1 MPGPF
6 SAACARAA
14 FTAISLLL
22 LFAPSAEAKEKFESG
37 LREGMSHG
45 KEMLS
50 RHGTILRPSA
60 VPDGA
65 VPAYADGKR
74 KDMESRG
81 AAWSKNPEGMR
92 TEAEAAVREGD
103 PATSDAPGFLKRS
116 SESRP
121 EFTID
126 PETDPVIASSRRAVE
141 KPSPDC
147 EKKEA
152 CAEYATE
159 SWKERESCYDEATRR
174 TVACNVRKTVTETAR
189 TRTFGYLTLEIDRN
203 DASVGFSA
211 VLDTDGDGAAD
222 ATLRSPSCLNRRRG
236 STWGLYKGF
245 SLGGP
250 IWRGCYE
257 LAASGRFVPLPSSV
271 CVSVFGLTA
280 NRGALPL
287 EDGPQNAAL
296 ERTLVSA
303 LSARFPPPS
312 GRVAGTGTSG
322 GHWTSARRCREG
334 DGDGNGWRVSY
345 SATRTDYSTKI
356 TTDDGC
362 RGRAADR
369 SCGLLTSRCLETTV
383 TRGGETVCENRRKTY
398 RCVGPR
404 AEGRG
409 CAELRADGCHQTGAE
424 CVLWS
429 NEHPERPDPPG
440 ANLGTCLVHE
450 NFYECPRSARLCRK
464 KTSVLDC
471 GGEIRCATGAD
482 CFDTETSTSGDFPK
496 TAARMAML
504 SDMERC
510 MATARD
516 GELSPGG
523 YGPLAVDGA
532 AGETAAPIDCS
543 DDAAGGVSVF
553 KGRRYRC
560 DLNLAG
566 FVQNCC
572 KRKGLF
578 RGYCP
583 QGTRELRARRD
594 GARACRYVGMYKKK
608 VLGITIR
615 KRKVYCC
622 FNSKMARL
630 VHEQGRPQLL
640 GGGLWRTAAGGGW
653 GTAKNPD
660 CGGMTAEQLQK
671 IDFDAVD
678 FSEVY
683 GDIFGE
689 ADRPKL
695 LDLRKTAERRRE
707 ELCAENPEAKAEL
720 CGGEDG
726 KEDSR

>member
-1 MPGPF
+1 MPGRL
-6 SAACARAA
+6 SGGCARAA
-14 FTAISLLL
+14 FTAISLVFV
-22 LFAPSAEAKEKFESG
+22 FALSAEAKKEFDSG
-37 LREGMSHG
+37 LEEGRSHG
-45 KEMLS
+45 KKMLG
-50 RHGTILRPSA
+50 RHGEALRPSA
-60 VPDGA
+60 VRDDT
-65 VPAYADGKR
+65 VPAYTDGGR
-74 KDMESRG
+74 KEMESRG
-81 AAWSKNPEGMR
+81 SAWTKNPEGMR
-92 TEAEAAVREGD
+92 TEAETAVRKGD

-116 SESRP
+116 SGSRP

-126 PETDPVIASSRRAVE
+126 PETDPVIASSRRAME
-141 KPSPDC
+141 KPPPDC
-147 EKKEA
+147 ERKEA
-152 CAEYATE
+152 CAEYGTE
-159 SWKERESCYDEATRR
+159 SWNERESCYDEASRR
-174 TVACNVRKTVTETAR
+174 TFACSVKKTVTETAK
-189 TRTFGYLTLEIDRN
+189 TRTFRYLTLEIDRN

-211 VLDTDGDGAAD
+211 TLDTDGDGAAD
-222 ATLRSPSCLNRRRG
+222 VSLRSPSCLNRRSG
-236 STWGLYKGF
+236 NTWGLYKGF

-257 LAASGRFVPLPSSV
+257 LAASGRFVPRPSSV

-287 EDGPQNAAL
+287 EDGRQNAAL

-312 GRVAGTGTSG
+312 GPGVRRGKTED
-322 GHWTSARRCREG
+322 HRNSARRCWEG

-345 SATRTDYSTKI
+345 TAAKTTYSTRI
-356 TTDDGC
+356 RTDDGC
-362 RGRAADR
+362 RSRAADR
-369 SCGLLTSRCLETTV
+369 SCELLTGRCLETTV
-383 TRGGETVCENRRKTY
+383 TRGGETVCVNRKKTY

-404 AEGRG
+404 VEGRG

-440 ANLGTCLVHE
+440 ANLGACLVHE
-450 NFYECPRSARLCRK
+450 NFYECPRSVRLCRK

-482 CFDTETSTSGDFPK
+482 CFDTATSQSADFPG

-510 MATARD
+510 MATTRD
-516 GELSPGG
+516 GEVSPGG
-523 YGPLAVDGA
+523 YGPLEVDKA
-532 AGETAAPIDCS
+532 AGITAAPIDCS
-543 DDAAGGVSVF
+543 DGAAGKVSIF
-553 KGRRYRC
+553 KGKRYRC

-566 FVQNCC
+566 FIQNCC

-583 QGTRELRARRD
+583 QSTRELRARRD
-594 GARACRYVGMYKKK
+594 GARACRYVGIHKKK
-608 VLGITIR
+608 VLGITIK

-630 VHEQGRPQLL
+630 VHEQGRAQLI
-640 GGGLWRTAAGGGW
+640 GKGLWKTAAGGGW
-653 GTAKNPD
+653 GTAKSPN

-671 IDFDAVD
+671 IDFDAID

-683 GDIFGE
+683 GDIFDE

-695 LDLRKTAERRRE
+695 LDLKKTVEKRRG
-707 ELCAENPEAKAEL
+707 ELCGENPEAKAEL
-720 CGGEDG
+720 CGGKDG
-726 KEDSR
+726 EDSR